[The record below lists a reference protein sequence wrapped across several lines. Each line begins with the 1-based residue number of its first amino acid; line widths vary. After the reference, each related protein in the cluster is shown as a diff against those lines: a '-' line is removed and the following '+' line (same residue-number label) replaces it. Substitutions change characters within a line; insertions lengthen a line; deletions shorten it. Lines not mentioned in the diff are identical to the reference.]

1 MSAATAPLGSLSLAV
16 VGVGSLSA
24 NDVIVGFVDE
34 LNRGR
39 LYLPFTWGLAPQAG
53 DSAGKWLPKVV
64 STTQVL
70 DSAGSSTG
78 PWKVVI
84 QPGTADT
91 VNVASVQTVLVD
103 QNAQFIKAT
112 STW

>member
-64 STTQVL
+64 STTSRWSTPQ
-70 DSAGSSTG
+70 ARPPGRGRSSSSRAPPT
-78 PWKVVI
+78 P
-84 QPGTADT
+84 
-91 VNVASVQTVLVD
+91 
-103 QNAQFIKAT
+103 
-112 STW
+112 